1 MDLPPGCNLA
11 RDKENQVCKLRKSLY
26 GLKQSPRAWF
36 GRFTKYMKNFGYIQ
50 SNGKHTLFLKRDGRR
65 LTALIVY
72 VDGIVVIENDTK
84 EQLKLHKYLSQEF
97 EMEDLGDLK
106 YFLGIEVAKST
117 TGIFRSQRQYV
128 LDLFIETGMLGCKP
142 ADIPIEMNHKLCEDM
157 DQEPTNKEL
166 YQRLVGMLIYLA
178 HTRPDIAYVVSVVSQ
193 FMHSLS
199 VSHRN
204 AIDWILRY
212 LKSALGKDVDWAG
225 SIIDRRSTSGY
236 FTFVGGMESEGNSQN
251 FEQGKKGTRRSWSK
265 FEEDSFLTV
274 LDDFVAAGQRCETG
288 SFKSG
293 TMVQMEKALNIKCPD
308 SGLKAC
314 PHIES
319 KLKKWKKQY
328 SIVYDMINT
337 SGFAWNDIKKCVEVD
352 SNDAWET
359 YVQHHKEA
367 AEWRS
372 KPFPLFDRLSNIFG
386 KDRANG
392 QRAEAPADMM
402 EEQSNNDVN
411 ASDNCVQEDASPMSL
426 NIEGSQSMNSQ
437 NKRKR
442 ATSSSDE
449 EKIVTVLEK
458 LFEASGKRMQMVT
471 EAIIKGNEDRSD
483 IAKELKR
490 MGFSPLDQ
498 ITALKLILEKP
509 QNISIFMSLDDD
521 IKKVFVEQ
529 LLSDNA

>member
-1 MDLPPGCNLA
+1 
-11 RDKENQVCKLRKSLY
+11 
-26 GLKQSPRAWF
+26 
-36 GRFTKYMKNFGYIQ
+36 
-50 SNGKHTLFLKRDGRR
+50 
-65 LTALIVY
+65 
-72 VDGIVVIENDTK
+72 
-84 EQLKLHKYLSQEF
+84 
-97 EMEDLGDLK
+97 
-106 YFLGIEVAKST
+106 
-117 TGIFRSQRQYV
+117 
-128 LDLFIETGMLGCKP
+128 
-142 ADIPIEMNHKLCEDM
+142 
-157 DQEPTNKEL
+157 
-166 YQRLVGMLIYLA
+166 
-178 HTRPDIAYVVSVVSQ
+178 
-193 FMHSLS
+193 
-199 VSHRN
+199 
-204 AIDWILRY
+204 
-212 LKSALGKDVDWAG
+212 
-225 SIIDRRSTSGY
+225 
-236 FTFVGGMESEGNSQN
+236 MESEGNSQN

-402 EEQSNNDVN
+402 EEQSNNDAN

>member
-1 MDLPPGCNLA
+1 MNLG
-11 RDKENQVCKLRKSLY
+11 LY
-26 GLKQSPRAWF
+26 
-36 GRFTKYMKNFGYIQ
+36 TKIG
-50 SNGKHTLFLKRDGRR
+50 
-65 LTALIVY
+65 
-72 VDGIVVIENDTK
+72 
-84 EQLKLHKYLSQEF
+84 QLHL
-97 EMEDLGDLK
+97 
-106 YFLGIEVAKST
+106 
-117 TGIFRSQRQYV
+117 
-128 LDLFIETGMLGCKP
+128 
-142 ADIPIEMNHKLCEDM
+142 
-157 DQEPTNKEL
+157 EP
-166 YQRLVGMLIYLA
+166 
-178 HTRPDIAYVVSVVSQ
+178 
-193 FMHSLS
+193 
-199 VSHRN
+199 
-204 AIDWILRY
+204 
-212 LKSALGKDVDWAG
+212 
-225 SIIDRRSTSGY
+225 
-236 FTFVGGMESEGNSQN
+236 GMESEGNSQN
-251 FEQGKKGTRRSWSK
+251 FEKERKELGGHGPSLKKIR
-265 FEEDSFLTV
+265 
-274 LDDFVAAGQRCETG
+274 QRCETG

-328 SIVYDMINT
+328 SI
-337 SGFAWNDIKKCVEVD
+337 
-352 SNDAWET
+352 
-359 YVQHHKEA
+359 HHKEA

-426 NIEGSQSMNSQ
+426 NMEGSQSMNSQ

-498 ITALKLILEKP
+498 IVALKLILEKP